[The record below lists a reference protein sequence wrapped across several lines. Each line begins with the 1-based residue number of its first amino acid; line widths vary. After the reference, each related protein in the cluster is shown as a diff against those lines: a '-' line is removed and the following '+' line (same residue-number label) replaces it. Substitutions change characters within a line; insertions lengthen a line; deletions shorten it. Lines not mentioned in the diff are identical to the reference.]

1 MSAKQEYLELVCF
14 TAGFTPSFN
23 LLVKP
28 ALVLPLVILPFV
40 TNRNKL
46 TLGLIHDVSLVM

>member
-28 ALVLPLVILPFV
+28 ALVLPLVILPFA